1 MRIRPSHNY
10 DKAPLAKF
18 CRTEQMWSIIFL
30 KEKNIDSMALS
41 PIIKTF
47 AISMPKPNTRV
58 TKVQFTKLVI

>member
-47 AISMPKPNTRV
+47 AISMP
-58 TKVQFTKLVI
+58 